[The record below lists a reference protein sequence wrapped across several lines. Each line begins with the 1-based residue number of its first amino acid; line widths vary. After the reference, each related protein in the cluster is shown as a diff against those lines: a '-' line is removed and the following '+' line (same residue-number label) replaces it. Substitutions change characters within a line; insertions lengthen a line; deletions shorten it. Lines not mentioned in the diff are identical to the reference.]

1 MSGAFLTFE
10 GIDGCG
16 KSTQLRLVA
25 SELRLR
31 GHEVVAT
38 REPGGT
44 ALGNRLRAALLDKEE
59 SVDPLAELLIF
70 AADRAQ
76 HVRSLVRPAL
86 ESGCIV
92 LSDRYAD
99 ATVAYQG
106 AGRGFP
112 SELIADVVALA
123 TGGLKPDLTLV
134 FDLSVAEGIA
144 RAQRRTDGH
153 SRGDRLD
160 SEDAAFYTRVRRAY
174 LEMAE
179 AEPERVRIIDA
190 SGSVDET
197 HAKVLEVVMQSLEKK
212 NTGLRTQKS
221 E

>member
-1 MSGAFLTFE
+1 MTGAFLTFE

-16 KSTQLRLVA
+16 KSTQLRLIA
-25 SELRLR
+25 SQLRLR
-31 GHEVVAT
+31 GLEAIAT

-44 ALGNRLRAALLDKEE
+44 ALGTRLRAALLDAEE

-76 HVRSLVRPAL
+76 HVKTLVRPAL
-86 ESGCIV
+86 ESGHIV

-99 ATVAYQG
+99 ATIAYQG

-112 SELIADVVALA
+112 AELVAQVVELA

-134 FDLSVAEGIA
+134 FDLSVAECLA
-144 RAQRRTDGH
+144 RTRRRRTDTG
-153 SRGDRLD
+153 SLGDRLE
-160 SEDAAFYTRVRRAY
+160 SEDAAFHMRVRDAY
-174 LEMAE
+174 LELAQR
-179 AEPERVRIIDA
+179 EPERVRIIDA

-197 HAKVLEVVMQSLEKK
+197 HVHVTEVVTEFLEK
-212 NTGLRTQKS
+212 NTGARSQ
-221 E
+221 EPE